1 MEAKIEGGRISV
13 NIVDMLCSLS
23 LEDKRSIIDTLS
35 CDDEILADVTAQLLD
50 GWTEAGSYGGR
61 IGGAIEPFT
70 PLDKARREIAL
81 RSGEVAK
88 KEIEDLCNSL
98 RWAKA
103 SEERLSDWGF
113 KMYHGEPVTM
123 LPPLTYGDTLKYEV
137 VKKEKSCPT
146 I

>member
-1 MEAKIEGGRISV
+1 MEAKINKGRISV
-13 NIVDMLCSLS
+13 NIVDMLCTLS

-61 IGGAIEPFT
+61 IGGQVTPST
-70 PLDKARREIAL
+70 PLDKARRDIAL
-81 RSGEVAK
+81 RAGDVAK

-103 SEERLSDWGF
+103 CEDRYSEWGF
-113 KMYHGEPVTM
+113 KMYHGGGIQMPPPVN
-123 LPPLTYGDTLKYEV
+123 YDETLKYKV
-137 VKKEKSCPT
+137 VKFEEGE
-146 I
+146 